1 MAIVNYTIN
10 TSTGDDWAGTFV
22 VTTTTNSVQTEL
34 PTSITSTAQNF
45 TPAQFA
51 GYGGSGT
58 EYVTWRSVDIS
69 GQVSGPPNYLNVYPT
84 TGYSLDIW
92 SGSFYTAVVTNSS
105 TWDNLNGQTYNLST
119 TKNTLL
125 YDYTNLRVI
134 YYGVGGTISF
144 TI

>member
-1 MAIVNYTIN
+1 MATVNYTIN
-10 TSTGDDWAGTFV
+10 TSTGDDWAGTFELAA
-22 VTTTTNSVQTEL
+22 TTGTVESTL

-69 GQVSGPPNYLNVYPT
+69 GQAGGAPNYANVYPT
-84 TGYSLDIW
+84 TGISLDIW
-92 SGSFYTAVVTNSS
+92 SADLYTAIVTNST
-105 TWDNLNGQTYNLST
+105 TWDNLNGQTYNLSS

-125 YDYTNLRVI
+125 YDYSNLRVI
-134 YYGVGGTISF
+134 YYGIGGTISF
-144 TI
+144 NI